1 MKKYTINYCFDAN
14 ISVEVLADS
23 EEEAIRKAEQVDIE
37 REDLELERNEE
48 TILEAIDVPNLQ
60 TLIEQAEGIVKEAD
74 KEDTEIKLNS
84 WPYVTLE
91 YWTGVE
97 MEHKKYLMENLYW
110 DYERDEIGFNTAE
123 SAGDFGLSEIP
134 DIEQFYVCQA
144 IINSQEG
151 GHNA

>member
-1 MKKYTINYCFDAN
+1 MKKYTIHYNYYATID
-14 ISVEVLADS
+14 VEVLADS

-37 REDLELERNEE
+37 REDLELEQNEE
-48 TILEAIDVPNLQ
+48 TILEAIDIPNLQ
-60 TLIEQAEGIVKEAD
+60 TLIEQAEEIIKKAD
-74 KEDTEIKLNS
+74 EEDTEIKLNS

-134 DIEQFYVCQA
+134 DIEQFYVCNA
-144 IINSQEG
+144 IINSQKG